1 MLKKLSALYALVLKD
16 AAILWFA
23 LRHPAR
29 PAWLRPALA
38 VLALYVLSPVDL
50 VPDVLPV
57 FGLIDDLVLVPLAM
71 AWLVRLLPESLR
83 RSQAEAARTVD
94 AAAVRT
100 R

>member
-1 MLKKLSALYALVLKD
+1 MLKKLSALYALVRQD

-29 PAWLRPALA
+29 PAWLRPAVAAL
-38 VLALYVLSPVDL
+38 VLYVLSPLDL
-50 VPDVLPV
+50 LPDVLPV
-57 FGLIDDLVLVPLAM
+57 FGLIDDLVLVPLVVG
-71 AWLVRLLPESLR
+71 WLVRLLPESLR
-83 RSQAEAARTVD
+83 RRHADTTRTAD

>member
-1 MLKKLSALYALVLKD
+1 MLKKLSALYALVRKD

-29 PAWLRPALA
+29 PAWLRPAVA
-38 VLALYVLSPVDL
+38 VLALYVLSPLDL

-57 FGLIDDLVLVPLAM
+57 FGLIDDLVLVPLIVG
-71 AWLVRLLPESLR
+71 WLVRLLPESLR
-83 RSQAEAARTVD
+83 RRHADAARTVD

>member
-1 MLKKLSALYALVLKD
+1 MFKKLSALYALVRKD

>member
-1 MLKKLSALYALVLKD
+1 MLKKLSALYALVRKD

-29 PAWLRPALA
+29 PIWLRPAVA
-38 VLALYVLSPVDL
+38 MLALYVLSPLDL

-57 FGLIDDLVLVPLAM
+57 FGLIDDLVLVPLVVG
-71 AWLVRLLPESLR
+71 WLVRMLPGSLR
-83 RSQAEAARTVD
+83 RRHADAARTVD